1 MAKRDRSPADQA
13 STARRRTSTRSP
25 APGPAGGTLP
35 AQVLALQRTAGNR
48 AAGRTLARWAAHPD
62 KDKKGVLMS
71 DEAADGYN
79 RFNPP
84 MSK

>member
-1 MAKRDRSPADQA
+1 MTERDRSHADQA
-13 STARRRTSTRSP
+13 PPARRSAPATPSP
-25 APGPAGGTLP
+25 AGATLP
-35 AQVLALQRTAGNR
+35 AQVIALQRTAGNR
-48 AAGRTLARWAAHPD
+48 AATRTLARWAAHPD

-79 RFNPP
+79 RLNPP